1 MQLQEK
7 VNRAIQEALTD
18 SSSVIV
24 FEEHEKEESEV
35 AASMLE
41 DAGFVFDSLLGILRQ
56 PVKSYG
62 ISEDD
67 GVTLCVKVLPMHKAK
82 ERIAKMQLG
91 DAAELL
97 EEIGYF
103 VRPNDED
110 NLQCLV
116 YRDED
121 LEDLAYLLE
130 ENQENGEGI
139 GSCELFE
146 VEN

>member
-1 MQLQEK
+1 MKLQEK
-7 VNRAIQEALTD
+7 VNAAIKEAYAD
-18 SSSVIV
+18 GAAEIV
-24 FEEHEKEESEV
+24 FEDHEKEESEV

-62 ISEDD
+62 ISEND

-82 ERIAKMQLG
+82 DRIAKMQLG
-91 DAAELL
+91 DASELL

-121 LEDLAYLLE
+121 LEEIVFILE
-130 ENQENGEGI
+130 EKGENGEGI